1 MLPRMRECLVARK
14 MVVLASQKEHK
25 RERLKD

>member
-1 MLPRMRECLVARK
+1 MLSRMRECLVGRK
-14 MVVLASQKEHK
+14 MIVLASQKENK